1 MNANSAVSLFQKA
14 NELAANNQLQDA
26 CKAYQEAIAL
36 EPNFAE
42 AHNKFGVAL
51 AQLGDGASAL
61 KHFQQ
66 AFTIEPSLEEAFAN
80 FAQLLMHLGER
91 GFAATIIKDNAAIRD
106 LIARAKAVWPERIPP
121 REILNDPNFLQTCN
135 NPYLLFY
142 LGASRLRDAEIEQ
155 MLTMMRYA
163 LLEAAVSNKFSE
175 SIFGLAC
182 ALARQCFINEYVF
195 ALSKDEAA
203 QLHALRD
210 RVQRAVKL
218 DADLQSHR
226 LLTLACYMPLN
237 ALEKS
242 STLTSQKWPGPIET
256 LLVQQVEE
264 PRREQEIRKSLP
276 RLTAIEDETSL
287 KVRGQYEE
295 NPYPRWTVTSTP
307 ARRIPFREYL
317 TIQFPHAASRS
328 FPKASDILVAGCGT
342 GSVVVGMGQLLEG
355 AKILAVDLSL
365 SSLSYARRMADK
377 YGLTNVE
384 FGQADILKLPSLAR
398 SFDVISSTGVMHHM
412 AEPFKAWR
420 GLVSILRPGGYM
432 HIGFYSELARKE
444 VSEGWAFIKERGYG
458 KSADEI
464 RRFRQDVI
472 ALPDGAPM
480 KHALTSPDFYS
491 LSDVRDL
498 LFHEHELRVTIPEIK
513 RFLASN
519 GLEFIGWDL
528 PSETRQIY
536 AKKFPDDPTMV
547 DLDHW
552 QQFEE
557 KFPHTFS
564 QMYKFWAQKA
574 A

>member
-1 MNANSAVSLFQKA
+1 MNANSATNLFQKA
-14 NELAANNQLQDA
+14 NELAGHGQLQDA
-26 CKAYQEAIAL
+26 CKAYQEAITL

-61 KHFQQ
+61 KYFQQ
-66 AFTIEPSLEEAFAN
+66 AFTIDPSLEEAFAN

-91 GFAATIIKDNAAIRD
+91 GFAATIIKDNAAIRN
-106 LIARAKAVWPERIPP
+106 LIERAKTVWPGRVSPD
-121 REILNDPNFLQTCN
+121 EILNDPNFLEICN

-142 LGASRLRDAEIEQ
+142 LGSSRLRDAEIEQ
-155 MLTMMRYA
+155 MLTMARYA
-163 LLEAAVSNKFSE
+163 LLQAANSPRLEN
-175 SIFGLAC
+175 SIFGFAC

-195 ALSKDEAA
+195 ALSEDETK
-203 QLHALRD
+203 QLRALRD
-210 RVQRAVKL
+210 GLQRAIKL
-218 DADLQSHR
+218 EADVQPHR
-226 LLTLACYMPLN
+226 LVALACYMPLN
-237 ALEKS
+237 ALERS
-242 STLTSQKWPGPIET
+242 SKLMGQNFPAPVQT
-256 LLVQQVEE
+256 LLAQQVEE
-264 PRREQEIRKSLP
+264 PGREREIRASLP
-276 RLTAIEDETSL
+276 QLTTIEDEMSL

-295 NPYPRWTVTSTP
+295 NPYPRWVVNSTP
-307 ARRIPFREYL
+307 ARKIFFREYL
-317 TIQFPHAASRS
+317 GIQFPHAASRP
-328 FPKASDILVAGCGT
+328 FPETTDILVAGCGT
-342 GSVVVGMGQLLEG
+342 GSVVVGMGQLLEN

-365 SSLSYARRMADK
+365 SSLSYAKRMAEK

-384 FGQADILKLPSLAR
+384 FGQADILKLPTLGR

-412 AEPFKAWR
+412 AEPFHAWR

-444 VSEGWAFIKERGYG
+444 VSEGWAFIKEHGYG

-464 RRFRQDVI
+464 RRFRQDVM
-472 ALPDGAPM
+472 ALPDDAPM
-480 KHALTSPDFYS
+480 KQALTSPDFYS
-491 LSDVRDL
+491 LSDLRDL

-513 RFLASN
+513 RFLAEN

-528 PSETRQIY
+528 PSEIRQIY

-557 KFPHTFS
+557 KFPQTFS

>member
-14 NELAANNQLQDA
+14 NELADHGQLQDA

-42 AHNKFGVAL
+42 AHNKLGLAL
-51 AQLGDGASAL
+51 AQIGDGASAL

-66 AFTIEPSLEEAFAN
+66 AFTIKPSLEEAFAN

-91 GFAATIIKDNAAIRD
+91 GFAATIIKDNLAIRD
-106 LIARAKAVWPERIPP
+106 LIERAKAIWPERIPP
-121 REILNDPNFLQTCN
+121 QEILSDPNFLQTCN

-142 LGASRLRDAEIEQ
+142 LGGSRLRDAEIEQ
-155 MLTMMRYA
+155 MLTMLRYA
-163 LLEAAVSNKFSE
+163 LLDSAVSNKFSNAF
-175 SIFGLAC
+175 FGLAC
-182 ALARQCFINEYVF
+182 GLARQCFINEYVF
-195 ALSKDEAA
+195 ALSKEETEK
-203 QLHALRD
+203 LHTLRD
-210 RVQRAVKL
+210 GVQRAIKL
-218 DADLQSHR
+218 GGDVEAHR
-226 LLTLACYMPLN
+226 LVTLACYMPLN
-237 ALEKS
+237 VLEKS
-242 STLTSQKWPGPIET
+242 SRLIGQKWPGPIQT

-264 PRREQEIRKSLP
+264 PGLEQEIRKSLP

-307 ARRIPFREYL
+307 ARRIPFHEYL
-317 TIQFPHAASRS
+317 AVQFPHAASRS
-328 FPKASDILVAGCGT
+328 FPKTADILVAGCGT
-342 GSVVVGMGQLLEG
+342 GSIVVGMGQLIEN

-384 FGQADILKLPSLAR
+384 FGQADILKLPSLGR
-398 SFDVISSTGVMHHM
+398 TFDVISSTGVMHHM
-412 AEPFKAWR
+412 AEPFVAWR

-444 VSEGWAFIKERGYG
+444 ISEGWDFIRQHGYG

-464 RRFRQDVI
+464 RRFRQDVM

-480 KHALTSPDFYS
+480 KQALTSPDFYS

-513 RFLASN
+513 QFLTEN
-519 GLEFIGWDL
+519 NLEFIGWDL

-536 AKKFPDDPTMV
+536 AKKFPSDPTMV
-547 DLDHW
+547 DLDNW
-552 QQFEE
+552 QRFEE